1 MSLSEV
7 LQRHQAYQPRSLSGL
22 APLAAAAERV
32 LARWPDAVKEPEEND
47 RERIVQEMLRRLK
60 QNDWSELRTSFV
72 ASAAVALFDGERR
85 ERPDLGQLRQFY
97 LDEIVANDSGAFR
110 RAMVAVYIGSYF
122 PMAIHT
128 IALAR
133 ALSQVADRLGDRWAV
148 LLRAVPRLL
157 DGTSAHEQV
166 GQLMLSMPNPWIDL
180 KSINLRSPHA
190 PGLMTHA
197 HLAFVKGLSPT
208 LKSESSIYKLLDWL
222 KPEGVHQ
229 AKSEG
234 AADAVASLLSPWRQA
249 DPPDDLKSELTT
261 RITGLYG
268 DPRTRASEA
277 PWNTVPQELVEQI
290 SRWLTGEN
298 IRFFMDI
305 VSDVETSHMWVPR
318 RQFWMKLHQ
327 ERRIT
332 SAWVALSD
340 EGARLARQRAAGRP
354 GLKFGRQMA
363 GGSRTSTCLLIL
375 KIGSKIVVEGSHN
388 YKVHVFDEAAAGSP
402 KLYLG
407 GYDCERIRG
416 INGAQAKSH
425 LGNWQ
430 GWVRERI

>member
-7 LQRHQAYQPRSLSGL
+7 LRRHAPYQPRPLSGL

-32 LARWPDAVKEPEEND
+32 LARWPDAVKEPPEKD
-47 RERIVQEMLRRLK
+47 RERLVQEMLRRLE
-60 QNDWSELRTSFV
+60 QEDWRDVHTSFV
-72 ASAAVALFDGERR
+72 TTAAVALFDNERR
-85 ERPDLGQLRQFY
+85 ERPDLAKLRQFY
-97 LDEIVANDSGAFR
+97 LDEIIANDSASFR
-110 RAMVAVYIGSYF
+110 RAMVAVYIGSYV
-122 PMAIHT
+122 PRAAHT
-128 IALAR
+128 VALAR
-133 ALSQVADRLGDRWAV
+133 SLSRVADALGGRWSV
-148 LLRAVPRLL
+148 LLQAVPRLL
-157 DGTSAHEQV
+157 DGVSAHEQV
-166 GQLMLSMPNPWIDL
+166 SQLMLSMPQPWSNL

-197 HLAFVKGLSPT
+197 HLAFVKALAPD
-208 LKSESSIYKLLDWL
+208 LAEPPAIDKLLNWL
-222 KPEGVHQ
+222 KPEGAQ
-229 AKSEG
+229 PKAEG
-234 AADAVASLLSPWRQA
+234 ASEAISALLMPWRTS
-249 DPPDDLKSELTT
+249 DPPSDLRSELTT

-268 DPRTRASEA
+268 DPRTRGKEA
-277 PWNTVPQELVEQI
+277 PWNGVADDLVEHL

-305 VSDVETSHMWVPR
+305 VSDVETSHMWTPR

-354 GLKFGRQMA
+354 GLKFGRQIA
-363 GGSRTSTCLLIL
+363 GGSRIRTCLLIL

-388 YKVHVFDEAAAGSP
+388 YKVHVFDESAAGRP
-402 KLYLG
+402 KLYQD
-407 GYDCERIRG
+407 GYDCELIRS
-416 INGAQAKSH
+416 IRGAQAKMH
-425 LGNWQ
+425 LGDWQ